1 MKLWYCRKAKDPTYF
16 IQKAIRDGKKVT
28 SKNIVRIGKHSELL
42 AKGIEDPLAYA
53 KEVVEKYNIEHKTR
67 SVSIELNIRFD
78 EDVEATNNI
87 ESSCDGL
94 NVGYFYLQNIYSK
107 LKIKQFFDKIA
118 DDRKYKFN
126 ADDINRFL
134 TFDRI
139 FEPQS
144 KYAFVADLK
153 KYYEKPEFSHQQV
166 LRFMDVLADNY
177 DDYLAHLYK
186 NSENVIKRDTSICYY
201 DCTNYY
207 FEIEQEDEY
216 IDPITGEILTGLRQY
231 GYSKEHRPNP
241 IVQMGLFMDKNGIPL
256 SMGIFAGN
264 RNEQSTACDHERSLI
279 KMLKD
284 KQIIYCA
291 DAGLGSADIR
301 SFNTMGGKA
310 FIVTQSIKKLSQEI
324 KDIVFEDSGYKLLSS
339 DINTSLKEL
348 QTMNLENEDNLSC
361 YKDYAYKVI
370 DIDSNVDLGL
380 FEEKVLKN
388 GNTIMVKSK
397 AKLPQRLIIT
407 YSRKYA
413 EFQKYKRDKQIE
425 RAKNIIAT
433 KNPEDIKK
441 GNNDVRRFIKL
452 ADKTKKSDYIL
463 DEERI
468 KEEAKYDGFYAIAT
482 SLTQEKSIKEIIE
495 ISHNRYK
502 IEDCFRVLKS
512 NFNAR
517 PVYHRLDNRIKVHFL
532 ICYTALLIYRLL
544 EAKLINN
551 GYNFSINNIINTLK
565 NMYIVDVE
573 HLYFQARY
581 NGSQVLTALIKTFDI
596 DLGKKRYERATIRK
610 NLKK

>member
-177 DDYLAHLYK
+177 DDYLAHLYE